1 MRLFSIEI
9 WNEKVN
15 FVPPNFLIFV
25 PREFR
30 WRILR
35 RRGCLWTPLWS
46 TVIIQ
51 CHMLV
56 KALEKTPAIQNM
68 INCYI
73 ETAITQKTTVSSQYK
88 SRPNILNNNSEC
100 DYTSNC

>member
-1 MRLFSIEI
+1 
-9 WNEKVN
+9 
-15 FVPPNFLIFV
+15 
-25 PREFR
+25 
-30 WRILR
+30 
-35 RRGCLWTPLWS
+35 
-46 TVIIQ
+46 
-51 CHMLV
+51 MLV